1 METIINATP
10 HAVKVVDDNGSVVKE
25 FPPEI
30 LVRVS
35 SSTEVIGTLAG
46 VPISHTTYG
55 DVEGLP
61 EEAQGVY
68 YIVSAMVRAAL
79 PDRKD
84 LLVPSQ
90 QVRDDAG
97 RVVGCKTLGR

>member
-1 METIINATP
+1 
-10 HAVKVVDDNGSVVKE
+10 
-25 FPPEI
+25 
-30 LVRVS
+30 
-35 SSTEVIGTLAG
+35 
-46 VPISHTTYG
+46 
-55 DVEGLP
+55 
-61 EEAQGVY
+61 VY